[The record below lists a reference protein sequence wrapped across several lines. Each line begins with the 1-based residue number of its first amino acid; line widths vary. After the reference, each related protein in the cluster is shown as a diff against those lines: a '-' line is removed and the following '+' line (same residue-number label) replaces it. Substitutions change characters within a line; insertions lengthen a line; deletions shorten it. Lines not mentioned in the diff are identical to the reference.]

1 MGSSPSNVSPPPKKN
16 HMVLA
21 DEISLRGPLSSQSA
35 AAVCGIALLADA

>member
-1 MGSSPSNVSPPPKKN
+1 MSSSPSNMSPTQKN

-21 DEISLRGPLSSQSA
+21 DEISLGGPLSSQSA